1 MPTPHSLSDK
11 SVRGSQQF
19 DIDEIRNRALARLYS
34 RRAVVD
40 DLIRSLENYQRIPLR
55 LQRAQCVP
63 IRKWS

>member
-11 SVRGSQQF
+11 GVRSRQQY
-19 DIDEIRNRALARLYS
+19 DVDELRNRALARLYS

-40 DLIRSLENYQRIPLR
+40 DLIRSLENYERVPLR